1 MRPFR
6 TAFSLVLTALAT
18 LAASADAHAEESVIK
33 NPGDHPDYKV
43 ELEPHGLVGF
53 GGPFDKGRPDFGA
66 GVRATIVLVD
76 NGFIKSINNSVG
88 IGFGGDVFFK
98 KGTVFLPVVMQWNFW
113 LSTHWSVFGEPGVGF
128 SPNAHKNRF
137 IHPVFMAGARYHF
150 NEKIALTLRIGYPA
164 ATVGASFFF

>member
-1 MRPFR
+1 MRWAP
-6 TAFSLVLTALAT
+6 TAVALVLAALANV
-18 LAASADAHAEESVIK
+18 ASESEARAEESVIK
-33 NPGDHPDYKV
+33 NPGDHPDYRV

-53 GGPFDKGRPDFGA
+53 GGPFDRGRPDFGG

-76 NGFIKSINNSVG
+76 NGFIKTINNSVG
-88 IGFGGDVFFK
+88 IGFGGDIFFRS
-98 KGTVFLPVVMQWNFW
+98 GTVFLPVVMQWNFW

-128 SPNAHKNRF
+128 SPNAHKDRF
-137 IHPVFMAGARYHF
+137 IHPVFMAGGRYHF